1 MASQRCAFEYGPSV
15 TLTVAAFR
23 VSFSPRA
30 DDRVSLTECGELL
43 SLESCRLQGIPPC
56 VLDGPQGGGRPSLVV
71 FFPR

>member
-43 SLESCRLQGIPPC
+43 SLESCRLQGIPRASWMVPREEA
-56 VLDGPQGGGRPSLVV
+56 VPPS
-71 FFPR
+71 